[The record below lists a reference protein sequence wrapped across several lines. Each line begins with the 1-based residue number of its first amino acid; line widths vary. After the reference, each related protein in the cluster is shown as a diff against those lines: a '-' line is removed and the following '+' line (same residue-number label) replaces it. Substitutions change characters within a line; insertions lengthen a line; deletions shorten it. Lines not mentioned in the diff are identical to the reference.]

1 MRRLSAAAMAAGK
14 KVAPK
19 PATAVSPSKLDG
31 VVLADLPPV
40 ESPHR
45 PAAAVAGV
53 AAPAADR
60 ADMYDD
66 ESGAEEDEQLYCVCR
81 GPNEGFMIMCDKCD
95 EWFHGDCVRISEY
108 APYLMTSSGPS
119 HVCARWP

>member
-1 MRRLSAAAMAAGK
+1 MAAGK

-40 ESPHR
+40 ESPHK
-45 PAAAVAGV
+45 PVAAVAGV
-53 AAPAADR
+53 AAPAGADR
-60 ADMYDD
+60 SGDLYDD

-108 APYLMTSSGPS
+108 GIVSDDGFMGLAR
-119 HVCARWP
+119 CARWP